1 MTSDHHSEQE
11 ARRTLDR
18 LSRESGDL
26 PPGPATPDSDWA
38 EYWGQ
43 RIGRVL
49 GFVITAGLL
58 VALALFL
65 FGRPEGH
72 S

>member
-1 MTSDHHSEQE
+1 MAGDKESERQ

-18 LSRESGDL
+18 LSRESGEA
-26 PPGPATPDSDWA
+26 PRGPAVPDDDWA

-43 RIGRVL
+43 RIGRAL
-49 GFVITAGLL
+49 GLLITIGLL

-65 FGRPEGH
+65 LGRQAGPG
-72 S
+72 